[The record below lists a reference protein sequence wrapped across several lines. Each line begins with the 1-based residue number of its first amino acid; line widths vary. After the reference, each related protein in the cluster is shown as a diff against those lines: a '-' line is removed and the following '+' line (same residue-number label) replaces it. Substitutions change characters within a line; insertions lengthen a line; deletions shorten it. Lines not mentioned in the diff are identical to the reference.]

1 MPPMSPTLAIP
12 SLQTS
17 HEARVE
23 GACDLCHSTEAFL
36 LAEPSLLNSQIV
48 LCGHCHLMY
57 ACPQLSPDTLDS
69 FYDDDFRN
77 DPGSRMRPGE
87 GLEDQD
93 DIRKQDATA
102 EWGLDIIKRF
112 TGIKDK
118 KILNLRCQS
127 GALAARLKSEGAI
140 VYCVEPFEK
149 NIQYATKLRGLAE
162 VSLLPFSGFPTLP
175 IPYPFQFDV
184 INILMHHVLAHILSP
199 RTLLE
204 KLFEMLVPGGYLFLD
219 EKDVLLPARYKT
231 QSIFESGLAHQYHL
245 TVHTTAR
252 YLEST
257 GFRLIE
263 CQIDKK
269 RISDFH
275 HIRAIA
281 QKPDV
286 HEISTGGFKSSL
298 PYASIREIQQRLE
311 WLRKTWAIRQ
321 AGFFAKRKT
330 SKLMRRLRK
339 HIR

>member
-1 MPPMSPTLAIP
+1 MSNILEIPTRKLPHDSII
-12 SLQTS
+12 
-17 HEARVE
+17 E

-36 LAEPSLLNSQIV
+36 LAEPSPLNSQIV

-57 ACPQLSPDTLDS
+57 AYPQLSPDTLDS

-127 GALAARLKSEGAI
+127 GALTARLKSEGAV
-140 VYCVEPFEK
+140 VYSVEPFEK
-149 NIQYATKLRGLAE
+149 NIQYATTVRGLSE
-162 VSLLPFSGFPTLP
+162 VSFLPFSGFPTLP
-175 IPYPFQFDV
+175 IPFPFQFDV
-184 INILMHHVLAHILSP
+184 INVLMHHVLAHVLSP

-204 KLFEMLVPGGYLFLD
+204 KLFERLVPGGYLFLD
-219 EKDVLLPARYKT
+219 EKDVLLPARYKI

-245 TVHTTAR
+245 TLHTTAR
-252 YLEST
+252 YLESA

-269 RISDFH
+269 RISDFQ

-281 QKPDV
+281 QKPDKN
-286 HEISTGGFKSSL
+286 ENPTGVFRSSL
-298 PYASIREIQQRLE
+298 PYASIGEIRHRLE

-330 SKLMRRLRK
+330 LKLMRRLQK
-339 HIR
+339 HIG

>member
-1 MPPMSPTLAIP
+1 MSRSVEIP
-12 SLQTS
+12 SRQS
-17 HEARVE
+17 SPDSMVE
-23 GACDLCHSTEAFL
+23 GICDLCHSTEAFIV
-36 LAEPSLLNSQIV
+36 AEPSTLNSRIV
-48 LCGHCHLMY
+48 LCGQCNLMY
-57 ACPQLSPDTLDS
+57 AWPQLSPDSLDT
-69 FYDDDFRN
+69 FYDDDFAN
-77 DPGSRMRPGE
+77 DPGSRIRPGE

-102 EWGLDIIKRF
+102 EWGLNIIKRF
-112 TGIKDK
+112 TDVKDK

-127 GALAARLKSEGAI
+127 GALSARLKSEGAA
-140 VYCVEPFEK
+140 VFNVEPFNK
-149 NIQYATKLRGLAE
+149 NIQHATKFRGLSE
-162 VSLLPFSGFPTLP
+162 VFLLPFSGFPTLP
-175 IPYPFQFDV
+175 IPYSCKFDV
-184 INILMHHVLAHILSP
+184 INILMHHVLAHVLSP

-204 KLFEMLVPGGYLFLD
+204 KLFEILMPGGYLFLD

-252 YLEST
+252 YLEAT

-281 QKPDV
+281 QKPEV
-286 HEISTGGFKSSL
+286 PEISRIAYQSSL
-298 PYASIREIQQRLE
+298 PYASIGEIRQRLRS
-311 WLRKTWAIRQ
+311 LRKTWTLRQ

-330 SKLMRRLRK
+330 SKIMRRVRK
-339 HIR
+339 QIR

>member
-1 MPPMSPTLAIP
+1 MSRTLEIP
-12 SLQTS
+12 SRQVS
-17 HEARVE
+17 HESRVE

-36 LAEPSLLNSQIV
+36 LAESSPLNSQIV

-57 ACPQLSPDTLDS
+57 AYPQLSPDSLDS
-69 FYDDDFRN
+69 FYDDDFAN
-77 DPGSRMRPGE
+77 DPGSRIRPGE

-93 DIRKQDATA
+93 DIRKQDASA
-102 EWGLDIIKRF
+102 EWGLNIIKRF
-112 TGIKDK
+112 TDVKDK
-118 KILNLRCQS
+118 KILNIRCQS
-127 GALAARLKSEGAI
+127 GALSARLKSEGAA
-140 VYCVEPFEK
+140 VYSVEPFER
-149 NIQYATKLRGLAE
+149 NIQYAKNIRGLSE
-162 VSLLPFSGFPTLP
+162 VLLLPFSGFPTLP
-175 IPYPFQFDV
+175 IPYSCKFDV
-184 INILMHHVLAHILSP
+184 INVLMHHVLAHVLSP

-204 KLFEMLVPGGYLFLD
+204 KLFEFLMPGGYLFLD

-252 YLEST
+252 YLDST

-281 QKPDV
+281 QKPDGE
-286 HEISTGGFKSSL
+286 EISTGGFQSSL
-298 PYASIREIQQRLE
+298 PYASIGEIQQRLE

-330 SKLMRRLRK
+330 FKLMRRLRK

>member
-1 MPPMSPTLAIP
+1 MSRTLEIP
-12 SLQTS
+12 SRQAFHNS
-17 HEARVE
+17 IAE
-23 GACDLCHSTEAFL
+23 GACDLCHSTKAFIV
-36 LAEPSLLNSQIV
+36 AEPSPLNSRIV
-48 LCGHCHLMY
+48 ICGHCYLMY
-57 ACPQLSPDTLDS
+57 AWPQISPESLDN
-69 FYDDDFRN
+69 FYDDDFAN
-77 DPGSRMRPGE
+77 DPGSPIRPGE
-87 GLEDQD
+87 GIEDQD

-102 EWGLDIIKRF
+102 EWGLNIIKRF
-112 TGIKDK
+112 TDIKDK

-127 GALAARLKSEGAI
+127 GALSAKLKSEGAAI
-140 VYCVEPFEK
+140 YNVEPFEK
-149 NIQYATKLRGLAE
+149 NIQFATKIRGLSE
-162 VSLLPFSGFPTLP
+162 VTLLPFSNFPTLQ
-175 IPYPFQFDV
+175 IPYSHKFDV
-184 INILMHHVLAHILSP
+184 INVLMHHVLAHVLSP

-219 EKDVLLPARYKT
+219 EKDVLLPARYKI

-257 GFRLIE
+257 GFRILE

-275 HIRAIA
+275 HIRAIV
-281 QKPDV
+281 QKPDGE
-286 HEISTGGFKSSL
+286 EISTGGLQSSL
-298 PYASIREIQQRLE
+298 PYASIGEIQQRLE

-330 SKLMRRLRK
+330 FKLMRRLRK